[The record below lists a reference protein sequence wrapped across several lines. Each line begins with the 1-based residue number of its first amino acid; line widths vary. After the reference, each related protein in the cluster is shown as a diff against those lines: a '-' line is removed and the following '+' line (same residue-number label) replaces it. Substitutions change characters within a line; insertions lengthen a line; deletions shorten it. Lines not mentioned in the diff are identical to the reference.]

1 MNMVQVYVVYNP
13 YRLTTTIE
21 INGNPIEVDSPLY
34 KYVRNRRLQEWVGD
48 FPDKLKET
56 ANALEFDITFYGMD
70 VDWDDFEAAFQQA
83 NAANKFKALSIK
95 FKKAVNDSDVT
106 EKISKIFKDLQE
118 GPVEEFKSKE
128 LIRAFENIKSA
139 VFPVHVIATMS
150 SGKSTLI
157 NALLQRKLMPAKNQ
171 ACTAMITEIIDN
183 DRDTFAAKAYDNDD
197 NCLAEV
203 SEFTLEAAKQLN
215 EDNEIFRVVVEGNIP
230 FLDARDMALSLV
242 DTPGPNNSQNSG
254 HKNTT
259 YQAIN
264 SDSNNLI
271 LYVLNGTNLG
281 VNDDAELLDYVAD
294 IIRKTGKLGRD
305 RFLFVINKMDGFNPE
320 EESIE
325 AVINEAKEYL
335 QKHGIDDPQIFPCSA
350 YTALNIR
357 TELCNVDV
365 NNLTRNEERALPKSA
380 RDALSNM
387 DNFIDYEDLHLEQYT
402 TLAPSAKQKLE
413 YHLEEA
419 KKTGNRK
426 EEALIH
432 CGIYSIEEA
441 IKAYVKKYAKTKKVK
456 DLVDSFQAVMEST
469 QILAKTK
476 AIMAEND
483 DAAEACRMRA
493 EAVMKQIA
501 NGEEA
506 GAFKKKIEELNPKA
520 SMAEKTRAIRIKI
533 EDRVEQ
539 VFGKYPDTITSKNEA
554 QQMIKHF
561 GDISSDAT
569 ARLATELGSIIQHEI
584 IDVGD
589 KLLME
594 YQERLERFD
603 AQANVEGLDFSTSDL
618 VKGALS
624 RIKANI
630 EEWQGE
636 DFANDMTEELGETT
650 VEQKTYYEKVG
661 EKEEKII
668 TGTKQVSIGK
678 EKVFKGYKRIKVRTE
693 KVSNPNKKWWNPFS
707 WFDSSTI
714 DKDIYEDVPQYEEKD
729 VYKTVNEY
737 KTVMRDIFEQRTQRI
752 EHFSVDKGVIQR
764 GLVSKFRQSVDE
776 GIKAA
781 TDEADER
788 ISKLKQNFT
797 DSFTEVDRKIEEKYK
812 ELENYASDQTTK
824 EAAVKENQK
833 TLAWI
838 EINQREIDELL
849 DMGGEYRA

>member
-1 MNMVQVYVVYNP
+1 MVQVYVVYNP
-13 YRLTTTIE
+13 YRLTTAIE

-34 KYVRNRRLQEWVGD
+34 KHVRNHRLQEWVGD
-48 FPDKLKET
+48 FPDKLKEA
-56 ANALEFDITFYGMD
+56 ANALEFDITFCGMD

-83 NAANKFKALSIK
+83 NTLNKFKAVNIK
-95 FKKAVNDSDVT
+95 FKKAVDDSDVT

-128 LIRAFENIKSA
+128 LTRAFENIKSA
-139 VFPVHVIATMS
+139 IFPVHVIATMS

-171 ACTAMITEIIDN
+171 ACTAMLTEIIDN
-183 DRDTFAAKAYDNDD
+183 DQDDFVAKAYDNED
-197 NCLAEV
+197 NCLADV
-203 SEFTLEAAKQLN
+203 SDFTLEAAKKLN
-215 EDNEIFRVVVEGNIP
+215 EDDKIFRVVVKGNIP

-325 AVINEAKEYL
+325 SVINEAKEYL
-335 QKHGIDDPQIFPCSA
+335 QKHGIEDPQIFPCSA

-357 TELCNVDV
+357 TELCGVDV
-365 NNLTRNEERALPKSA
+365 NNISRSEELALTKSA
-380 RDALSNM
+380 RDALKNM
-387 DNFIDYEDLHLEQYT
+387 YDFIGYEDLHLEKYT
-402 TLAPSAKQKLE
+402 TLSPSAKQRLE
-413 YHLEEA
+413 YRLEEA
-419 KKTGNRK
+419 RKTDNRK

-483 DAAEACRMRA
+483 DAAEACRLRA

-501 NGEEA
+501 SGEEA
-506 GAFKKKIEELNPKA
+506 GAFKKKIEEMNPKGVID
-520 SMAEKTRAIRIKI
+520 EKVRAVRIDI
-533 EDRVEQ
+533 EARVVQ
-539 VFGKYPDTITSKNEA
+539 VFKTYPNTITSKTVA

-561 GDISSDAT
+561 SDISSDAS
-569 ARLATELGSIIQHEI
+569 ARLSTELGSIIQHEI

-589 KLLME
+589 KLLTE

-603 AQANVEGLDFSTSDL
+603 AQANVDGLDFSTADL

-624 RIKANI
+624 QLKANI

-636 DFANDMTEELGETT
+636 EFASNMTEELGETT
-650 VEQKTYYEKVG
+650 VEEKTYYEKVG

-668 TGTKQVSIGK
+668 VGTHQEKIGTKR
-678 EKVFKGYKRIKVRTE
+678 EKVGSHREKVGTRT
-693 KVSNPNKKWWNPFS
+693 VSNPNKKWWNPFS
-707 WFDSSTI
+707 WFSSSTI
-714 DKDIYEDVPQYEEKD
+714 EEDVYEMVDDYRERD
-729 VYKTVNEY
+729 VYKTVNDY

-776 GIKAA
+776 GINEAM
-781 TDEADER
+781 DEADKR
-788 ISKLKQNFT
+788 VISLKQNFT
-797 DSFTEVDRKIEEKYK
+797 ASFDEVDRKIEEKYK
-812 ELENYASDQTTK
+812 ELENYAEDQTNKETK
-824 EAAVKENQK
+824 VKENQEI
-833 TLAWI
+833 LEWI
-838 EINQREIDELL
+838 EDNQREIDKLL
-849 DMGGEYRA
+849 DMEEIKHA

>member
-1 MNMVQVYVVYNP
+1 MVQVYVVYNP
-13 YRLTTTIE
+13 YRLATSIE

-56 ANALEFDITFYGMD
+56 ANSLEFDITFYGMD
-70 VDWDDFEAAFQQA
+70 VDWDDFEVAFQQA
-83 NAANKFKALSIK
+83 NELQKFKKLNVK
-95 FKKAVNDSDVT
+95 FKKAADDVDVT
-106 EKISKIFKDLQE
+106 EKISQIFRDLQNE
-118 GPVEEFKSKE
+118 NAPIDEFKSKE
-128 LIRAFENIKSA
+128 LTRAFENIKSA

-171 ACTAMITEIIDN
+171 ACTAMITEIVDN
-183 DRDTFAAKAYDNDD
+183 DQDNFVAKAYDKDD
-197 NCLAEV
+197 NCLADV
-203 SEFTLEAAKQLN
+203 ADFTLEAARQLN
-215 EDNEIFRVVVEGNIP
+215 EDNTIFRVVVEGNIP

-294 IIRKTGKLGRD
+294 IIRRTGRLGRD

-325 AVINEAKEYL
+325 TVIKEAKLYL
-335 QKHGIDDPQIFPCSA
+335 QQHGIDDPQIFPCSA

-357 TELCNVDV
+357 TELCEIDV
-365 NNLTRNEERALPKSA
+365 NNLTRSEERALPKAA

-419 KKTGNRK
+419 KRTGDRK

-441 IKAYVKKYAKTKKVK
+441 IKAYVKKYARTKKVK
-456 DLVDSFQAVMEST
+456 DLVDSFQAVLEST

-483 DAAEACRMRA
+483 DAAEACRLRA
-493 EAVMKQIA
+493 EAVMSQIA
-501 NGEEA
+501 SGEEA
-506 GAFKKKIEELNPKA
+506 GSFKKKIEELDPKA
-520 SMAEKTRAIRIKI
+520 AIAEKTRAVRIKI
-533 EDRVEQ
+533 EERVEQ
-539 VFGKYPDTITSKNEA
+539 VFDKYPDIITSKNEA
-554 QQMIKHF
+554 RQMINHF
-561 GDISSDAT
+561 GDISSDAS
-569 ARLATELGSIIQHEI
+569 ARLSTELGSIIQHEI

-589 KLLME
+589 KLLTE

-603 AQANVEGLDFSTSDL
+603 AQANVDGLDFSTADL

-624 RIKANI
+624 QLKANI

-636 DFANDMTEELGETT
+636 EFASDMTEELVETT
-650 VEQKTYYEKVG
+650 VEEKTYYEKVG

-668 TGTKQVSIGK
+668 VGSHQEKIGTKR
-678 EKVFKGYKRIKVRTE
+678 EKVGSHRE
-693 KVSNPNKKWWNPFS
+693 KVGTRTVKNPDKKWWNPFS
-707 WFDSSTI
+707 WFSSSTVE
-714 DKDIYEDVPQYEEKD
+714 EDVYEMVDDYRERD
-729 VYKTVNEY
+729 VYKTVNDY

-752 EHFSVDKGVIQR
+752 EHFSVEKGVIQR
-764 GLVSKFRQSVDE
+764 GLVSKFRHSVAE
-776 GIKAA
+776 GIKEAMEAA
-781 TDEADER
+781 DTR
-788 ISKLKQNFT
+788 VINLKQNFT
-797 DSFTEVDRKIEEKYK
+797 ASFEEVDRKIEEKYK
-812 ELENYASDQTTK
+812 ELENYAKDQASK
-824 EAAVKENQK
+824 EAAVQENQK

-838 EINQREIDELL
+838 EANQREIDDVL
-849 DMGGEYRA
+849 DMGVRNHA

>member
-1 MNMVQVYVVYNP
+1 MVQVYVVYNP
-13 YRLTTTIE
+13 YRLTTAIE

-34 KYVRNRRLQEWVGD
+34 KHVRNHRLQEWVGD
-48 FPDKLKET
+48 FPDKLKEA
-56 ANALEFDITFYGMD
+56 ANALEFDITFCGMD

-83 NAANKFKALSIK
+83 NTLNKFKALNIK
-95 FKKAVNDSDVT
+95 FKKAVDDSDVT

-128 LIRAFENIKSA
+128 LTRAFENIKSA
-139 VFPVHVIATMS
+139 IFPVHVIATMS

-171 ACTAMITEIIDN
+171 ACTAMLTEIIDN
-183 DRDTFAAKAYDNDD
+183 DQDDFVAKAYDNED
-197 NCLAEV
+197 NCLADV
-203 SEFTLEAAKQLN
+203 SDFTLEAAKKLN
-215 EDNEIFRVVVEGNIP
+215 EDDKIFRVVVKGNIP

-325 AVINEAKEYL
+325 SVINEAKEYL
-335 QKHGIDDPQIFPCSA
+335 QKHGIEDPQIFPCSA

-357 TELCNVDV
+357 TELCGVDV
-365 NNLTRNEERALPKSA
+365 NNISRSEELALTKSA
-380 RDALSNM
+380 RDALKNM
-387 DNFIDYEDLHLEQYT
+387 YDFIGYEDLHLEKYT
-402 TLAPSAKQKLE
+402 TLSPSAKQRLE
-413 YHLEEA
+413 YRLEEA
-419 KKTGNRK
+419 RKTDNRK

-483 DAAEACRMRA
+483 DAAEACRLRA

-501 NGEEA
+501 SGEEA
-506 GAFKKKIEELNPKA
+506 GAFKKKIEELNPKTA
-520 SMAEKTRAIRIKI
+520 IAEKTRAVRIKI
-533 EDRVEQ
+533 EERVEQ
-539 VFGKYPDTITSKNEA
+539 VFDKYPDTITSKNEA

-561 GDISSDAT
+561 GDISSDAS
-569 ARLATELGSIIQHEI
+569 ARLSTELGSIIQHEI

-589 KLLME
+589 KLLTE

-603 AQANVEGLDFSTSDL
+603 AQANVDGLNFSTADL

-624 RIKANI
+624 QLKANI

-636 DFANDMTEELGETT
+636 EFASDMTEELGETT
-650 VEQKTYYEKVG
+650 IEEKTYYEKVG

-668 TGTKQVSIGK
+668 VGTHQEKIGTKR
-678 EKVFKGYKRIKVRTE
+678 EKVGSHREKVGTRT
-693 KVSNPNKKWWNPFS
+693 VSNPNKKWWNPFS
-707 WFDSSTI
+707 WFSSSTI
-714 DKDIYEDVPQYEEKD
+714 EEDVYEMVDDYRDRD
-729 VYKTVNEY
+729 VYKTVNDY

-752 EHFSVDKGVIQR
+752 EHFSVEKGVIQR
-764 GLVSKFRQSVDE
+764 GLVSKFRQSVAD
-776 GIKAA
+776 GIKEAM
-781 TDEADER
+781 DEADKR
-788 ISKLKQNFT
+788 VISLKQNFT
-797 DSFTEVDRKIEEKYK
+797 ASFDEVDRKIEEKYK
-812 ELENYASDQTTK
+812 ELENYAEDQTTK
-824 EAAVKENQK
+824 EYMVKENQK

-838 EINQREIDELL
+838 EANQREMDDVLN
-849 DMGGEYRA
+849 MGVR

>member
-1 MNMVQVYVVYNP
+1 MVQVYVVYNP

-95 FKKAVNDSDVT
+95 FKKAVDDYDVT
-106 EKISKIFKDLQE
+106 EKIIKIFKDLQE

-183 DRDTFAAKAYDNDD
+183 DRETFVAKAYDDDD
-197 NCLAEV
+197 NCMANV
-203 SEFTLEAAKQLN
+203 SDFTLEAAKQLN
-215 EDNEIFRVVVEGNIP
+215 EDDEIFRVVVEGNIP

-242 DTPGPNNSQNSG
+242 DTPGPNNSQNYG

-294 IIRKTGKLGRD
+294 VIRKTGKLGRD
-305 RFLFVINKMDGFNPE
+305 RFLFVINKMDEFKPD
-320 EESIE
+320 EESIPK
-325 AVINEAKEYL
+325 VINVVKEYL
-335 QKHGIDDPQIFPCSA
+335 QKHGIEDPQIFPCSA

-357 TELCNVDV
+357 TELCDIDV
-365 NNLTRNEERALPKSA
+365 NNLTRSEERALPKSA

-387 DNFIDYEDLHLEQYT
+387 DHFIESKELHLEKYT
-402 TLAPSAKQKLE
+402 TLPPSAKQKLE

-419 KKTGNRK
+419 RRTGDSK

-469 QILAKTK
+469 QILARTK

-501 NGEEA
+501 SGEEA
-506 GAFKKKIEELNPKA
+506 SSFKKKIEELNPQIE
-520 SMAEKTRAIRIKI
+520 EKTREVRINI
-533 EDRVEQ
+533 EKRVDL
-539 VFGKYPDTITSKNEA
+539 VFDNYPNTITSKNEA
-554 QQMIKHF
+554 QQMIKNF
-561 GDISSDAT
+561 GDISSDAS
-569 ARLATELGSIIQHEI
+569 ARLSTELGSIIQHEI

-589 KLLME
+589 KLLKE
-594 YQERLERFD
+594 YQERLTRFD
-603 AQANVEGLDFSTSDL
+603 SQADVDGLDFSTADL

-624 RIKANI
+624 QLKANI

-636 DFANDMTEELGETT
+636 NFASEMTEELGETT
-650 VEQKTYYEKVG
+650 IEEKTYHVLVG
-661 EKEEKII
+661 KKEEKII
-668 TGTKQVSIGK
+668 TGTEQVPVGK
-678 EKVFKGYKRIKVRTE
+678 EKVLKGYERTKVRTE
-693 KVSNPNKKWWNPFS
+693 TVSNPNKKWWNPFT
-707 WFDSSTI
+707 WFDASTI
-714 DKDIYEDVPQYEEKD
+714 EKDVYEDVPKYEEKI
-729 VYKTVNEY
+729 VYETVKKY
-737 KTVMRDIFEQRTQRI
+737 KTVMRDIFEPRTQRI
-752 EHFSVDKGVIQR
+752 EHFSVEKGVIQR
-764 GLVSKFRQSVDE
+764 GLVAKFRQSTKE
-776 GIKAA
+776 GCDNAIK
-781 TDEADER
+781 EADNR
-788 ISKLKQNFT
+788 ILKLKHNFT
-797 DSFTEVDRKIEEKYK
+797 DSFAEVDRKIEEKYK
-812 ELENYASDQTTK
+812 ELEAYAKDQENK
-824 EAAVKENQK
+824 EASLIENQEI
-833 TLAWI
+833 LEWI
-838 EINQREIDELL
+838 EDNQREIDKIL
-849 DMGGEYRA
+849 DMGGNGHA